1 MVWLEI
7 IVVLGAIFFGI
18 RQEESALVY
27 AAVLA
32 LRS

>member
-7 IVVLGAIFFGI
+7 IVVLGAIFLVFVG
-18 RQEESALVY
+18 EESALVY